1 MNKKWIRYGGITLG
15 ILLILLIIGNF
26 GLNFWLK
33 NNLPDY
39 IKNKTEYNITYK
51 DIDVDLFTGNVSSTG
66 ITIQNKDEKNDS
78 ILRLKGSIGS
88 FQVSRFGIYDALFNK
103 EINAS
108 RLSLIKPDLKII
120 LPDPKKQKKQKKKK
134 DASIPFDNLEITDG
148 NIAIYKSNN
157 SKIFSANGLTV
168 NIKNIELAKKE
179 SEQLIPITFDDQN
192 INAEN
197 LFFRQ
202 GDLQIIK
209 AEKIK
214 TQNQLINIKNLQIS
228 SLLSYDQFV
237 KFQPKKASYIQ
248 GTVGDVTFK
257 DFVLKKKS
265 VNLNSFSLTNADL
278 QIYTANRNIKKEKKP
293 FNFDVAI
300 EDLNLKNSTIQ
311 IFNGATNRVF
321 AGRNLNFKISKLK
334 LDEETVKAKVPAK
347 YETFA
352 VNGSDI
358 EVINGQQKMVFT
370 QLVVDPKSILLN
382 NILLNSVG
390 NGASQTN
397 MNGAIKQVA
406 INFNEWGF
414 DDNDQL
420 KLDIK
425 NILVNGAEGI
435 LNLVKST
442 TKKKPILGIEFPL
455 LLEKLELKNSNLAI
469 NSNNKRVFS
478 GKNLDVL
485 VNKIAMTKK
494 SSKSKIPIEYK
505 DFKLSGNSV
514 VLNSKDQNIAMQ
526 SAMILPYSMKLNN
539 INLKPTGNYKS
550 ATAMDGFIK
559 NIDVKIKSWNFNND
573 RLKLDVENILINGL
587 NGKLN
592 LAKNKNKKNN
602 AKSEDPGDIL
612 IRKISLKNSAFRMD
626 SGNKPMDFK
635 NLNVEVRNL
644 AMNAQTA
651 KNKTPF
657 KIGSYSL
664 AATNFKYNLSEFYNA
679 SVGTINIDNKKIYLT
694 NAILKPT
701 VSRAEFVRRQPV
713 EKDLYELKIKQLTA
727 NGNWDFFSNQISVY
741 VNNMDINSMDA
752 LIFRSKI
759 PNDDL
764 SVKPLYGSMLSNLK
778 FPLFVEN
785 LNINN
790 SKLIYEEDTKKSD
803 GPGKL
808 VFSQF
813 ILNAKNI
820 NSSKFP
826 GKQTNVPIVINTMLM
841 DTAPLTVNWEFDTAK
856 SDDSFTITGYTG
868 DMPAA
873 DLNLFTEPYLKVRAT
888 GEISRLA
895 FAFNGDKQTINGT
908 FKMIHKNLKVE
919 TLNKDGDKNV
929 VISAIANMFVKND
942 SGPNPPAIVIENV
955 ERDNTKSFF
964 NFLWRGVEAGLK
976 KTLVGL
982 GSKAKKIDTSEEFPD
997 NAEEINALKK
1007 VEQDGIKEQKK
1018 KGIFRRIF
1026 KRKEKADK

>member
-1 MNKKWIRYGGITLG
+1 MNKKWIKYGGISLG
-15 ILLILLIIGNF
+15 IIILLFIIGNL
-26 GLNFWLK
+26 GLNYWLQ

-51 DIDVDLFTGNVSSTG
+51 DIDVDLFTGNISSTG
-66 ITIQNKDEKNDS
+66 ITIRNKNEKNDS
-78 ILRLKGSIGS
+78 ILRLKGSISS
-88 FQVSRFGIYDALFNK
+88 FEINRFGIYDALFNK

-108 RLSLIKPDLKII
+108 RLTLIKPDLKII
-120 LPDPKKQKKQKKKK
+120 LPDPKKQNKKKKKK
-134 DASIPFDNLEITDG
+134 DAAIPFDNLEITDG
-148 NIAIYKSNN
+148 NIAIYKSNS
-157 SKIFSANGLTV
+157 SKIFSANALTV
-168 NIKNIELAKKE
+168 SVKNIKLATKE
-179 SEQLIPITFDDQN
+179 SEQLIPITFDEQN

-197 LFFRQ
+197 LYFRQ

-214 TQNQLINIKNLQIS
+214 TQNQLININNLQIS

-237 KFQPKKASYIQ
+237 KFQPKKGSYFQ

-265 VNLNSFSLTNADL
+265 VNLNSFSLSNADI
-278 QIYTANRNIKKEKKP
+278 QIYTAKRTIEKEKKP
-293 FNFDVAI
+293 FNFDVDI

-311 IFNGATNRVF
+311 VFNGATNRVF
-321 AGRNLNFKISKLK
+321 ASRNLNFKISKLK
-334 LDEETVKAKVPAK
+334 LDEESVKATVPAK
-347 YETFA
+347 YETFS

-358 EVINGQQKMVFT
+358 EVITGQQKLFFT
-370 QLVVDPKSILLN
+370 QLAVNPKSILLN

-397 MNGAIKQVA
+397 MNGSINQVT
-406 INFNEWGF
+406 INFNDWGF
-414 DDNDQL
+414 DNQDQL

-425 NILVNGAEGI
+425 NILVNGADGN
-435 LNLVKST
+435 LNLVKSSK
-442 TKKKPILGIEFPL
+442 KKKPISGIEFPL

-469 NSNNKRVFS
+469 SSNNKRVFS

-485 VNKIAMTKK
+485 VNNIAMTKN
-494 SSKSKIPIEYK
+494 SSKSKVPVEYK
-505 DFKLSGNSV
+505 DFKITGNSL
-514 VLNSKDQNIAMQ
+514 VLNTKDQNIAIQ
-526 SAMILPYSMKLNN
+526 SALILPNSIKLNS

-550 ATAMDGFIK
+550 ATAMDGFVK
-559 NIDVKIKSWNFNND
+559 NVDVKIKSWNFNND
-573 RLKLDVENILINGL
+573 RLKLDIEDVLINGL

-592 LAKNKNKKNN
+592 LAKNKNKKAYSKSGN
-602 AKSEDPGDIL
+602 ASDIL
-612 IRKISLKNSAFRMD
+612 IRKISLKNSELKMHA
-626 SGNKPMDFK
+626 GNTPLDFK
-635 NLNVEVRNL
+635 NLNVEVRNV

-651 KNKTPF
+651 KNKMPF
-657 KIGSYSL
+657 TIGSYSL
-664 AATNFKYNLSEFYNA
+664 AATNFKYNLGQFYNA
-679 SVGTINIDNKKIYLT
+679 SVGAINIDNNKIKLT

-713 EKDLYELKIKQLTA
+713 EQDLYDLKIRQLTA
-727 NGNWDFFSNQISVY
+727 NGKWDFFSDQISVY
-741 VNNMDINSMDA
+741 VNNLDINTMDA

-759 PNDDL
+759 PEDDL
-764 SVKPLYGSMLSNLK
+764 KVKPLYGSMLSNLK

-813 ILNAKNI
+813 NLNAKNI
-820 NSSKFP
+820 NSGKFP
-826 GKQTNVPIVINTMLM
+826 GKPTNVPIVINTMLM
-841 DTAPLTVNWEFDTAK
+841 ATAPLTVNWEFDTAK

-888 GEISRLA
+888 GQISRLA

-919 TLNKDGDKNV
+919 TLTKGGDKNV
-929 VISAIANMFVKND
+929 VVSALANIFIKND

-964 NFLWRGVEAGLK
+964 NFLWRGIEAGLK

-982 GSKAKKIDTSEEFPD
+982 GSNAKKIDTSEEFPD
-997 NAEEINALKK
+997 DEKEIKALKK
-1007 VEQDGIKEQKK
+1007 VEETARNAPKK
-1018 KGIFRRIF
+1018 KGLFRRIF
-1026 KRKEKADK
+1026 KKKEKADK